1 MLYTKLERA
10 KKHIGDLETE
20 WKVFFENHG
29 YDIAYDD
36 DVQRRERRYYL
47 AVAKDIPPVVPLIV
61 GDAIHNLRSSLDHLA
76 HHLVAIGRGVP
87 GPFRGIYFPIHES
100 AAVYKVK
107 SPGQIKGMRKA
118 AIDAID
124 AIEPY
129 GGGAGHTLWQIH
141 RLDNIDK
148 HRLLLTVYGEL
159 LNHSLL
165 PSQREQIIKGFLAS
179 HPGSPAPDLTGVYIA
194 PGRRLPPLKE
204 GDTLLTIPES
214 EMEQYMNFS
223 IGIAFGEPEVLQGN
237 SVIPTLQ
244 GMAQFVELILRKFA
258 DLGLLS

>member
-1 MLYTKLERA
+1 MMRVSSAWLFRLQVGKTDPLCPNIIPAHAVSSGRPEPVSDQDMHGRA
-10 KKHIGDLETE
+10 RCDQAKQTE
-20 WKVFFENHG
+20 S
-29 YDIAYDD
+29 
-36 DVQRRERRYYL
+36 
-47 AVAKDIPPVVPLIV
+47 KD
-61 GDAIHNLRSSLDHLA
+61 
-76 HHLVAIGRGVP
+76 VAIGSRGP
-87 GPFRGIYFPIHES
+87 GPFRVISFPIHEP